1 MAVSGCDDFF
11 FFSFGGGVAFEAVA
25 MVLCLNRQQR
35 PLSSVRDTSLW
46 FGRAHTR
53 KQSHACTL
61 SLFSSVTGVFFLRG
75 GDCIIPAAA
84 LT

>member
-1 MAVSGCDDFF
+1 MGAMIF
-11 FFSFGGGVAFEAVA
+11 FFSLGGGGVAFEAVA

-61 SLFSSVTGVFFLRG
+61 SLFSSVTGFFFFLRG